1 MPERPDPVE
10 LIRQRR
16 EDARATLCRAEI
28 EIDLCNDLL
37 GDLGETDPSDDPPER
52 ACRECGCTDAHACTV
67 NGEPCHWVGDDLCS
81 ACVKPDRL
89 QEALADVQPRISEP
103 AAPAPPVKPTAA
115 ANANAAALDGDD
127 LRLVTLVR
135 QGPKSRDELL
145 QKLGLHHKTVD
156 ALIRRAAAAT
166 LIRQQTTHPFHW
178 ESAS

>member
-1 MPERPDPVE
+1 MIGLFDTWPHPEAM
-10 LIRQRR
+10 Q
-16 EDARATLCRAEI
+16 CRV
-28 EIDLCNDLL
+28 
-37 GDLGETDPSDDPPER
+37 
-52 ACRECGCTDAHACTV
+52 CGCNNKQCDACELKN
-67 NGEPCHWVGDDLCS
+67 NGEPCHWVDDDLCS

-103 AAPAPPVKPTAA
+103 AAPAPPAAAPVKPVKPAA
-115 ANANAAALDGDD
+115 AASAAALDGDG

-166 LIRQQTTHPFHW
+166 LIRQQATHPFHW